1 MITLPVSVTM
11 KAVETGDSMNPRRV
25 NVVAVRGSLHG
36 MDQVKY
42 GISKVN
48 NFNFHYTAWIR

>member
-36 MDQVKY
+36 MDHQQLNLRY
-42 GISKVN
+42 YIIIEIGSISEGL
-48 NFNFHYTAWIR
+48 